1 MEMWRER
8 SIIINACVGAGRAPR
23 PIGVILIQSARPTM
37 GREEREDEVHEPT
50 GGAIH
55 AVGMNSYTTG
65 TAIVIERRGG
75 AVAYR
80 PPLPFPDKTT
90 SSK

>member
-8 SIIINACVGAGRAPR
+8 SIIISACVGAGRAPR

-37 GREEREDEVHEPT
+37 GREEREDEVHEPA

-55 AVGMNSYTTG
+55 AVSMNSNAREITT
-65 TAIVIERRGG
+65 VIERGGG

-80 PPLPFPDKTT
+80 PPRPFPVETT
-90 SSK
+90 SSR